1 MRFPVNFSKFSR
13 LPFLQNTSGRLLLRC
28 LGIHIHLYSEAY
40 LENSRISTL
49 GFFLRKQLTAISC

>member
-13 LPFLQNTSGRLLLRC
+13 LPFLQNTSGRLLLYC

-40 LENSRISTL
+40 LENIRIPTL
-49 GFFLRKQLTAISC
+49 GFSCENN